1 METKPRNLTV
11 LMPDEKLLEVTY
23 YCNDKNFEDD
33 EKKFFTSLI
42 IQLDDCIC
50 NMKIEKHLC
59 KNKGALERIIHNKVI
74 NTKGHLC
81 DES

>member
-11 LMPDEKLLEVTY
+11 LMPDDQLLEVTY
-23 YCNDKNFEDD
+23 YCNDKNLEEDQK
-33 EKKFFTSLI
+33 EFFTSLL

-59 KNKGALERIIHNKVI
+59 KNQGALERIIHNKVI

-81 DES
+81 QEN

>member
-1 METKPRNLTV
+1 MQTRPRYTTV
-11 LMPDEKLLEVTY
+11 LMPDDKILEVTY
-23 YCNDKNFEDD
+23 YCNDKNL
-33 EKKFFTSLI
+33 EKDQKEFFTSLI

-59 KNKGALERIIHNKVI
+59 KNPGALEKIIHNKVI

-81 DES
+81 Q